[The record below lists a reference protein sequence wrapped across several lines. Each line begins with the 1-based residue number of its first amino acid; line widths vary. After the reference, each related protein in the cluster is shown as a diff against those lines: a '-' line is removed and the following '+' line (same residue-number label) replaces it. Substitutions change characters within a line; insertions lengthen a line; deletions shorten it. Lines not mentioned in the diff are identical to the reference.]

1 MRGFLFGGPSP
12 FDRLRAN
19 GLTDHGELVEPC
31 ALRASAV
38 KDFMSKPKPLRSIL
52 DDSLKSLGL
61 DAPMKGYSVWGAWRE
76 IVGDAVAANARPS
89 VIRNRI
95 LFIEVSH
102 PTWVQ
107 QLQFLKPTLLE
118 KLNGFL
124 GEPLIDDIRFR
135 VGKIS
140 SSPPP
145 PAKDPDWTE
154 EDPARETLTRIE
166 TLLRGIE
173 DAETRKTMRD
183 VLIKGAKL
191 EQHRRKSK

>member
-1 MRGFLFGGPSP
+1 
-12 FDRLRAN
+12 
-19 GLTDHGELVEPC
+19 
-31 ALRASAV
+31 
-38 KDFMSKPKPLRSIL
+38 MSKPKPLRSIL

-61 DAPMKGYSVWGAWRE
+61 HGPMKGYSVWGAWRE

-107 QLQFLKPTLLE
+107 QLQFLKPTLLG

-124 GEPLIDDIRFR
+124 GEPLIEDIRFR
-135 VGKIS
+135 VGKIP

-145 PAKDPDWTE
+145 SARESDWTDE
-154 EDPARETLTRIE
+154 EPDQETLTRIE
-166 TLLRGIE
+166 TLLRAIE
-173 DAETRKTMRD
+173 DVETRKTMRD

-191 EQHRRKSK
+191 EQHRKRSR

>member
-1 MRGFLFGGPSP
+1 
-12 FDRLRAN
+12 
-19 GLTDHGELVEPC
+19 
-31 ALRASAV
+31 
-38 KDFMSKPKPLRSIL
+38 MSKPRPLRSIL

-61 DAPMKGYSVWGAWRE
+61 YAPMKGYSVWGAWRE
-76 IVGDAVAANARPS
+76 IVGDAVAANAQPS

-135 VGKIS
+135 VGKIAS

-145 PAKDPDWTE
+145 PRESGWSE
-154 EDPARETLTRIE
+154 EDPGQETLTRIE
-166 TLLRGIE
+166 TLLREIG
-173 DAETRKTMRD
+173 DVETRKTMQD
-183 VLIKGAKL
+183 LLIKAAKL
-191 EQHRRKSK
+191 EKHRKRLK